1 MKNQRLRFFD
11 TDSLIGFF
19 DILALLFRILPHMSK
34 LKELISGLVLVFTCL
49 TLHAQL
55 TFPFNG
61 VRYPDNRHIL
71 IQNAV
76 IHQDSGTVIDKGQML
91 IKNGIISAVGKNL
104 QAADSIIVL
113 DFDGK
118 HIYPAFIEP
127 LCSFGMPEQKRNQAE
142 SNYLS
147 KREGSFSWNEAL
159 RCEVDAAALLRYH
172 EEVANKYRQAGFA
185 IVQTHQAD
193 GISRG
198 RACVIQL
205 RPGEENEIIFKNA
218 SAHIL
223 SFQKGSSTQFYPGS
237 LMGSIALLRQTY
249 LDGQY
254 YENAIKPKEIN
265 LSIEHWNLVQK
276 LPQFFIAG
284 HPLNALRAAKIG
296 KEFNT
301 HYIIVGDGKEYQK
314 LQDLKNT
321 NMRFVIPVNFPAAF
335 DVEDPYDALQIDLS
349 DLKHW
354 ELATSNPAI
363 LAQNQ
368 LPFVFTSEGLADLKD
383 FLTNV
388 RKSVKKGLSEKQAL
402 YALTAGPASY
412 LQISDKA
419 GSLHPGK
426 TAGFLISDGEL
437 FDDKTQILETWVDG
451 RRFQHKITST
461 TVSSEGEYEFKID
474 TSRFKIKIF
483 TADNKVQV
491 KLLTDDSSKVS
502 LNAKMDQAYLS
513 GVLNRAN
520 PNGVILL
527 SAWKISNEKW
537 SGRAQLENG
546 VWQDI
551 QFLKSGPLKDT
562 IANKEI
568 SKKDVKDSVAKVTY
582 PFTAFGWQ
590 QKPMP
595 QKYLI
600 RNATVWTNEK
610 EGILKEH
617 DVYIESGKIKAIGK
631 GLNYSGVTVIDG
643 NGKHLTPGII
653 DEHSHIAIQ
662 GGVNECSHS
671 VTAEVRIGDVV
682 DCEDINIY
690 RQLSGGVTA
699 SQLLHGSCN
708 PVGGQSSLIKLRW
721 GYSPEQMKFE
731 GADPFIKF
739 ALGENVKRSG
749 GNTSNRFPDTRM
761 GVEQTYM
768 DAFQRAKE
776 YDLLLKTKPN
786 TTRRDLQLEAL
797 AEIIQK
803 KRFITCHSYVQS
815 EINMMMK
822 VAEKF
827 GFVLNTFT
835 HILEGYKV
843 ADIMRK
849 HGAGAAGFADWWAYK
864 YEVCEATPYNGAILH
879 ERGVT
884 TAFNSDDAEMARRLN
899 QEAAKAV
906 MYGGVTEEEALKF
919 VTLNP
924 AKLLH
929 VDHRVGSVKTGKDA
943 DLVLWSDHPLSIKAV
958 ADMTFVDGIR
968 FFDRNEDLRLQSE
981 VAAERNRLIQ
991 KMIKAKNEGE
1001 KSQKFSSKRRR
1012 MYHCDSVGQDEV
1024 EEDDHSL
1031 TKEH

>member
-1 MKNQRLRFFD
+1 MSNIKKLFS
-11 TDSLIGFF
+11 SL
-19 DILALLFRILPHMSK
+19 LLL
-34 LKELISGLVLVFTCL
+34 L
-49 TLHAQL
+49 TSLGLHAQM
-55 TFPFNG
+55 TFPVNG
-61 VRYPDNRHIL
+61 VRYPDNRYIL

-76 IHQDSGTVIDKGQML
+76 IHQDSGTLLHGGQML
-91 IKNGIISAVGKNL
+91 IKNGIISAIGKNL
-104 QAADSIIVL
+104 QAADSMLVL
-113 DFDGK
+113 DFEGK

-127 LCSFGMPEQKRNQAE
+127 LCSYGMPEQKRNQTE
-142 SNYLS
+142 NNYVS

-159 RCEVDAAALLRYH
+159 RSDVDAAALLRYN
-172 EEVANKYRQAGFA
+172 EELASKYRQAGFA
-185 IVQTHQAD
+185 LVQTHQAD

-198 RACVIQL
+198 KACVIQL
-205 RPGEENEIIFKNA
+205 RSGEENEIILKNA
-218 SAHIL
+218 SGHVL

-249 LDGQY
+249 LDGLH

-265 LSIEHWNLVQK
+265 LSIEYWNQLQK

-284 HPLNALRAAKIG
+284 NPLNALRVAKIG
-296 KEFNT
+296 KEFNVN
-301 HYIIVGDGKEYQK
+301 YIVVGDGKEYQK
-314 LQDLKNT
+314 LQDLRQS
-321 NMRFVIPVNFPAAF
+321 NMRFVIPVNFPAAY
-335 DVEDPYDALQIDLS
+335 DLEDPYDALQIDLS

-354 ELATSNPAI
+354 ELATYNPAM
-363 LAQNQ
+363 LAQNK
-368 LPFVFTSEGLADLKD
+368 LPFVFTSEGLPDLKE

-388 RKSVKKGLSEKQAL
+388 RKSVKKGLSDKQAL
-402 YALTAGPASY
+402 YALTAGPAEY

-419 GSLHPGK
+419 GSLHVGK
-426 TAGFLISDGEL
+426 TAGFLITDGEL

-451 RRFQHKITST
+451 RRFQHKT
-461 TVSSEGEYEFKID
+461 TFATASIEGEYEFKID
-474 TSRFKIKIF
+474 TSRFKFKIS
-483 TADNKVQV
+483 TVDHKAQV

-502 LNAKMDQAYLS
+502 LNAKIDQSYLN
-513 GVLNRAN
+513 GVLNRGN
-520 PNGVILL
+520 TRGVILL
-527 SAWKISNEKW
+527 SAWRTSNEKW

-546 VWQDI
+546 MWQDI
-551 QFLKSGPLKDT
+551 QFFKTGTLKDSLD
-562 IANKEI
+562 NKEK
-568 SKKDVKDSVAKVTY
+568 SKKDPKDSVAKVSF
-582 PFTAFGWQ
+582 PFTAFGWH
-590 QKPMP
+590 QKPLQ

-631 GLNYSGVTVIDG
+631 GLNYSGVSVIDG
-643 NGKHLTPGII
+643 TGKHLTPGII

-671 VTAEVRIGDVV
+671 VTAEVRIGDVI

-690 RQLSGGVTA
+690 RQLSGGVTS

-708 PVGGQSSLIKLRW
+708 PVGGQSALIKLRW

-749 GNTSNRFPDTRM
+749 GNTSDRFPDTRM

-776 YDLLLKTKPN
+776 YDLALKTKPS
-786 TTRRDLQLEAL
+786 TTRRNLQLETL
-797 AEIIQK
+797 AEIINK

-835 HILEGYKV
+835 HILEGFKV

-864 YEVCEATPYNGAILH
+864 FEVYEATPYNGAILF
-879 ERGVT
+879 ERGVI

-906 MYGGVTEEEALKF
+906 MYGGVPEEEALKF

-943 DLVLWSDHPLSIKAV
+943 DLVLWSDHPLSIRAV

-968 FFDRNEDLRLQSE
+968 FFDRNEDFRLQSE
-981 VAAERNRLIQ
+981 VAEERNRLIQ
-991 KMIKAKNEGE
+991 KMIKAKNDGE

-1012 MYHCDSVGQDEV
+1012 MYHCDSVGQDDV
-1024 EEDDHSL
+1024 EDEDHSL